1 MTKRKHMQKSK
12 RNFFIATTAFLLAV
26 PFANAA
32 PVFEITAAVSQP
44 TLAASSSI
52 ALASPLADP
61 VTLDEQATTPAAT
74 TANAQPAD
82 KPAAELSDWSMLLV
96 GAGVLL
102 LPRKRRVDNAVR

>member
-1 MTKRKHMQKSK
+1 MQKSK
-12 RNFFIATTAFLLAV
+12 RNFFIATTALLLAV

-52 ALASPLADP
+52 ALASPLADA
-61 VTLDEQATTPAAT
+61 VATLDQQATKPAAT
-74 TANAQPAD
+74 AANARAAD
-82 KPAAELSDWSMLLV
+82 KPATELSDWSMLLV

-102 LPRKRRVDNAVR
+102 LPRKRRVDNVVR